1 MKTQRQLRRHGYS
14 LLETLAAGAVMAI
27 VLVPS
32 YEAMRRWL
40 EWSRDAEAL
49 QTTSTLCVSKM
60 EERMSLVAVTFTS
73 GTQSGDFAADGFSDF
88 RFHCESTDN
97 LASGGIPD
105 RLMVVTTNVWK
116 DEDGDGVLDQGE
128 ITAELTTKVAKMTTY
143 VVE

>member
-1 MKTQRQLRRHGYS
+1 MKYQPHLRCRGYS

-32 YEAMRRWL
+32 YEAMRRGL

-49 QTTSTLCVSKM
+49 QTTTTLCVSKM
-60 EERMSLVAVTFTS
+60 EERMSVVAATFAS
-73 GTQSGDFAADGFSDF
+73 GTQSGDFSGDGFSEF
-88 RFHCESTDN
+88 HFHCESTDA

-116 DEDGDGVLDQGE
+116 DEDGDGLLDQGE
-128 ITAELTTKVAKMTTY
+128 ITTELTTKVAKMTTY